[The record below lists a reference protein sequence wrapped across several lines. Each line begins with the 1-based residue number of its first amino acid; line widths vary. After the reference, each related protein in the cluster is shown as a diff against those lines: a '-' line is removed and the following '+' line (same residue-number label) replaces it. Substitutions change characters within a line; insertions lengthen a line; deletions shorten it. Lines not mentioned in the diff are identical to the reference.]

1 MLILFLFAFTV
12 LFYAC
17 FTVSVAKIRWSE
29 IAIFLV
35 FNCHSQKINSFSNDF
50 RKCSKMSLN
59 RENAYYSC
67 FTVFFLCSRHQKGA
81 SKGFLRLLRVLQSF
95 FGVKGYFLVFYSKKV
110 LKGKICVLLVFYSHF
125 RCPNQQ
131 NWIKWNQKY
140 VFICF

>member
-17 FTVSVAKIRWSE
+17 FTVIVAKIRWSE

-35 FNCHSQKINSFSNDF
+35 FYCHSQKINSFSNDF

-59 RENAYYSC
+59 RKNAFYSC
-67 FTVFFLCSRHQKGA
+67 FTVFFYAHVIKKGA
-81 SKGFLRLLRVLQSF
+81 SKVVLRLLRVLQSF
-95 FGVKGYFLVFYSKKV
+95 FGVKGYFLVFYSKKIM
-110 LKGKICVLLVFYSHF
+110 KGKICVLLVFYSHF

-131 NWIKWNQKY
+131 NGIKWDWKY
-140 VFICF
+140 VLICF